1 MCNYFNLHRNIC
13 FFLLF
18 FILFSTTSNET
29 ASARDTNRI
38 ILIINSYSESAPW
51 SGNNTATIMHE
62 VAQMDKAVAYEE
74 DMNLLVMNSERRMN
88 LFTANLFKKYS
99 GQYKPD
105 YLILI
110 GNASF
115 SFRELIKQHWG
126 DIPTIVCAEEDFMV
140 APACYITGNT
150 AEPYGHVPMEN
161 LRKEYNFTFLHA
173 KRYIEENIELMRTMI
188 PGMRKLIFGSDSLY
202 INWQHERAIKAYLKE
217 KHPEIEYERII
228 AGRREINGLLHLL
241 NHQAK
246 KTGLLL
252 GSWLYHT
259 TDLVGNMEIRTGV
272 YRIIANAEIPSFG
285 VKEAGMEDGG
295 MVGGYVYYQKDF
307 SDQLRDVLRQVVSGR
322 APRDIPFYTP
332 QAGPVF
338 NYPMLVNKGISTDR
352 CPEGSLFIDKPEG
365 FWKAYG
371 WYFGTGVAIV
381 CLFIVF
387 QEKRIKILNKLRNI
401 QQKELELSN
410 KYNDLIN
417 NMPILYMKEK
427 VVRNEKGAIIDTVY
441 CDTNGFFKRNFF
453 KGENTI
459 GRTGSEL
466 FPDSLREFIH
476 FIKIALEERKSVTF
490 SYYFKAINAFYDV
503 VVSCCS
509 EPDTVDIFC
518 VDMTSLHKIQ
528 QQLHITNHKLGMALD
543 IANVIPWKW
552 DLQKRI
558 ISYDATQTDGL
569 TDGTM
574 DTGGRQR
581 SVTEDYYFAQI
592 HKDDYE
598 KVRGAYEELVSGKK
612 AKILQEYRVFNK
624 DKYGCHIDWMEVQ
637 AIVYQRD
644 PEGHL
649 VSLIGS
655 SLVITERKKM
665 EHDLL
670 NARDRAE
677 ESNRLKSA
685 FLANMS
691 HEIRTPLNAIV
702 GFSSIL
708 ASTEDL
714 SERQEYV
721 SIIEN
726 NNNLLLQLISDIL
739 DLSKIEAGTLEFVY
753 SDIDLNQLLEEIRET
768 IHLKIDAAKVELRLE
783 KESSRPFGIR
793 TERNR
798 LSQVLINLLTNA
810 SKFTRE
816 GSIAFGYK
824 QQKDMLYF
832 HVTDTGCG
840 IPAER
845 QGDVFK
851 RFVKL
856 DTFVQGTGLGLAICQ
871 TIVRHMG
878 GEIGLESEPGK
889 GSTFWFTLPYVPAG
903 IKKAEEDQGI
913 QPEKVKKN
921 DLTILIAE
929 DNDSNYRLYNSI
941 LGNDYRLLHAWNGKE
956 AVEMYR
962 QYHPHLIL
970 MDINMPEMDG
980 YEATREIREMSTTVP
995 IVAVTAYAYISDE
1008 KKVMERGFNGYMA
1021 KPIKA
1026 PALKQEV
1033 TAMLNKRIILM

>member
-1 MCNYFNLHRNIC
+1 
-13 FFLLF
+13 
-18 FILFSTTSNET
+18 
-29 ASARDTNRI
+29 
-38 ILIINSYSESAPW
+38 
-51 SGNNTATIMHE
+51 MHE
-62 VAQMDKAVAYEE
+62 VAQMEKAVAYEE

-110 GNASF
+110 GNAAF
-115 SFRELIKQHWG
+115 SFRELIRQHWG

-150 AEPYGHVPMEN
+150 TEPYGHVPMEN

-188 PGMRKLIFGSDSLY
+188 PDMRKLIFGSDSLY

-217 KHPEIEYERII
+217 KHPEIEYERVI

-241 NHQAK
+241 NHQDK

-259 TDLVGNMEIRTGV
+259 TNLVGDMEIRTSV

-285 VKEAGMEDGG
+285 VKEAGMDDGG

-307 SDQLRDVLRQVVSGR
+307 SNRLRDVLRQVVSGR
-322 APRDIPFYTP
+322 EPRAIPFYTP
-332 QAGPVF
+332 QAGPIF
-338 NYPMLVNKGISTDR
+338 SYPMLLNKGVSIDR
-352 CPEGSLFIDKPEG
+352 CPEGSLFIDRPEG

-371 WYFGTGVAIV
+371 WYFGTGMAVI

-387 QEKRIKILNKLRNI
+387 QEKRINILNKLKNT

-410 KYNDLIN
+410 RYNDLIN

-427 VVRNEKGAIIDTVY
+427 VARDEKGTIVDTVY
-441 CDTNGFFKRNFF
+441 CDTNDFFKRNFF
-453 KGENTI
+453 KGENTV
-459 GRTGSEL
+459 GRKGSEL
-466 FPDSLREFIH
+466 FPESLPEFIY

-503 VVSCCS
+503 VVSCCF
-509 EPDTVDIFC
+509 EPDMVDIFC
-518 VDMTSLHKIQ
+518 VDTTSLHKIQ
-528 QQLHITNHKLGMALD
+528 QQLRITNHKLGMALD

-552 DLQKRI
+552 DLRKKI
-558 ISYDATQTDGL
+558 ISYDVTRAYSWMDGM
-569 TDGTM
+569 M
-574 DTGGRQR
+574 DTGGGQR

-598 KVRGAYEELVSGKK
+598 GVRGAYEELVSGKK
-612 AKILQEYRVFNK
+612 DKILQEYRVFNK

-637 AIVYQRD
+637 AVVDQRD
-644 PEGHL
+644 PEGHP

-655 SLVITERKKM
+655 SLIITERKKM
-665 EHDLL
+665 ERDLL

-714 SERQEYV
+714 NERQEYV

-753 SDIDLNQLLEEIRET
+753 SDIDLNRLLEEIRET
-768 IHLKIDAAKVELRLE
+768 IHLKIDAEKVELRLE
-783 KESSRPFGIR
+783 KEYFRPFGIH

-824 QQKDMLYF
+824 RQKDMLYF
-832 HVTDTGCG
+832 YVTDTGCG

-871 TIVRHMG
+871 TIVQHMG

-889 GSTFWFTLPYVPAG
+889 GSTFWFTLPYIPAD
-903 IKKAEEDQGI
+903 IKKAEEEQVI

-929 DNDSNYRLYNSI
+929 DNESNYRLYNSI

-980 YEATREIREMSTTVP
+980 YESTREIRKISTTVP
-995 IVAVTAYAYISDE
+995 IVAVTAYAYTSDE

-1026 PALKQEV
+1026 PALKREV